1 MYASENSEVNNH
13 SKVQFVDYG
22 ELPFEWTFGE
32 NQTNDIDE
40 YLNSKKKEFKENQ
53 EKENQKTNR
62 PQFVY
67 VNNLVVDPKKQLVN
81 SVPKWQKMIEKN
93 SLEKDK
99 TDFSPNQKVYKDIKK
114 KSSKSNSYPIKNG
127 KNMENIQFN
136 FP

>member
-53 EKENQKTNR
+53 EKENQKKNR
-62 PQFVY
+62 PKFVY

-93 SLEKDK
+93 SLEKD
-99 TDFSPNQKVYKDIKK
+99 SKDKK
-114 KSSKSNSYPIKNG
+114 NSYPKSDTSKEKVSSKKEQNKLVEIN
-127 KNMENIQFN
+127 EPFD